1 MRKFG
6 GGAVFLLLLFLIAP
20 SNGQQP
26 LPITWPEAVAPLAKG
41 RTMAE
46 ACVALLKRYGTPAQ
60 ISNGQFTYATA
71 KSDADAVIAGLVTA
85 LDAGNSPVSLTSL
98 QSRLTNAL
106 SVLDQF
112 CGSVKSL
119 LPAVPATGEGT
130 KGLGDYLSIIKESI
144 GLILKAATDGVSAL
158 YNNHRTDV
166 ALTRKS
172 IQSDLTS
179 AKWPNFADV
188 PKAE

>member
-1 MRKFG
+1 
-6 GGAVFLLLLFLIAP
+6 LLLLFLIAP
-20 SNGQQP
+20 ASGQQP
-26 LPITWPEAVAPLAKG
+26 SAMNWPEAVAPLAAG

-60 ISNGQFTYATA
+60 ISNGEFAYATA

-98 QSRLTNAL
+98 QSRLTNGL
-106 SVLDQF
+106 SMLDQF
-112 CGSVKSL
+112 CASVKSL

-130 KGLGDYLSIIKESI
+130 KGLGDYLSIIKEAI
-144 GLILKAATDGVSAL
+144 GPILKAAADGVAAL
-158 YNNHRTDV
+158 YNNHRADA

-172 IQSDLTS
+172 IQADLAS